1 MHSTVSVEQQMKTEH
16 TRKAAVDLYWLA
28 FLLTGSRDISID
40 IAADAAVSEDDAN
53 PFFTDWIHG
62 WQRRLVIAKALTA
75 IHGELAD
82 SARRTEIAQA
92 SRSGTPRNW
101 SLSPYTTKAD
111 LERALLAID
120 PFPRATLL
128 LLAFE
133 GVRIADAATLLD
145 ADPDLLK
152 KTQAIGLRELRA
164 NLAATNTDAVS
175 APPELKPLQ
184 VTIRRLQSVL
194 IFLIQ
199 AGQLWPVR

>member
-1 MHSTVSVEQQMKTEH
+1 MHSTVSVEQQMKTED
-16 TRKAAVDLYWLA
+16 TRKAAVDLYWLS
-28 FLLTGSRDISID
+28 FLLTGRRDISID
-40 IAADAAVSEDDAN
+40 IAADAAASEDDGN

-92 SRSGTPRNW
+92 SRSGTSSNW

-120 PFPRATLL
+120 LFPRATLL
-128 LLAFE
+128 LLVFE
-133 GVRIADAATLLD
+133 GARIPDAATLLD

-152 KTQAIGLRELRA
+152 KAQAIGLRELTA
-164 NLAATNTDAVS
+164 NLVATNTNAVF
-175 APPELKPLQ
+175 APPERKPLQ
-184 VTIRRLQSVL
+184 VIIRLLQSL
-194 IFLIQ
+194 LMFLIQ
-199 AGQLWPVR
+199 AGQLWPVT